1 MNKLELFIQ
10 KNKTQFEEEPAAGH
24 FDRLQQ
30 KMNRKSRRIVALRW
44 SISIAASVA
53 FVFLIGMIWQHTG
66 KQNNQLFICESAL
79 DMKACYLDRMNAVAV
94 DIEALSKDLDQ
105 WDRQQ
110 VLTDVQN
117 IIDVASSD
125 LDIEIPV
132 ELPKERAK
140 AILSDYYRQNLES
153 LEMIVEELK
162 VEKYEL
168 KL

>member
-1 MNKLELFIQ
+1 MNKLELYIK
-10 KNKTQFEEEPAAGH
+10 KNKTLFEEEPATGH
-24 FDRLQQ
+24 FNRLQQ

-44 SISIAASVA
+44 SVSIAASVA
-53 FVFLIGMIWQHTG
+53 LLFLTGIVWQHTG
-66 KQNNQLFICESAL
+66 KQNDQMFICENAI

-110 VLTDVQN
+110 VMTDVQN
-117 IIDVASSD
+117 IIDISRSD
-125 LDIEIPV
+125 LEIEIPV

-153 LEMIVEELK
+153 LEMIAEVLK
-162 VEKYEL
+162 VENYEL
-168 KL
+168 